1 MKTFRNRIL
10 LLLIAGFV
18 LSCNKDFKE
27 TNTGL
32 EEDKAAPSITG
43 LSKQNGSIGDT
54 IRISGSFPEGGE
66 VYFGTQKLNL
76 VSITGNEIVVVV
88 PYGTGSAFIVVNAGS
103 KRSNKMTFTYDVPG
117 IKPGLK
123 IGANYYDIDTT
134 TLMDVGP
141 GTRYMVLNFVDKYT
155 TNHLKLHLTF
165 IDATN
170 TRLSFKSVLA
180 RDTVLNTETVPAM
193 AVRKTVA
200 GINYFA
206 GINGDLFNNTA
217 GNANLGRVNNTC
229 IVDGLI
235 TNMNY
240 AMPSYAPVY
249 FNGRTIYFDPFEF
262 ISYVQVPDGEKVG
275 IKNVNNSRA
284 QDDLILFNPARG
296 KSTQTNNFGTEMA
309 VTPVSGGWGDYT
321 NVKVRIN
328 TKVVYGQPGN
338 TAIPAN
344 GAVVS
349 GHDFLAIP
357 LNRYGIGDVLT
368 IANYARNTATGTIVQ
383 QMVSGDLRILDNGQI
398 INPVTARAA
407 RSVIGASADKSMI
420 VFCAAEGVIAGESVG
435 ISTNDLA
442 EILKLYG
449 VADAV
454 HMNGGALSTMYVKGA
469 GFSNSGLVNRPG
481 NTTTAPNA
489 GNALFV
495 VSDAPTDNVVV
506 KLVADMYAP
515 RVKAGAAITPKF
527 YGLNQYGHIV
537 SSAIS
542 GVTLTEA
549 NGLGTISG
557 TTFTAGATAGRT
569 ELVGT
574 YNGMIAKIAVN
585 IVP

>member
-1 MKTFRNRIL
+1 MKTFGNWKL
-10 LLLIAGFV
+10 LLLIMGIFV
-18 LSCNKDFKE
+18 SCNKDYTGKE
-27 TNTGL
+27 QEL
-32 EEDKAAPSITG
+32 EEGKGAPNISA
-43 LSKQNGSIGDT
+43 LSKTSGNIGDT
-54 IRISGSFPEGGE
+54 LRIMGSFPNGGE
-66 VYFGTQKLNL
+66 VTFGVQKLDV
-76 VSITGNEIVVVV
+76 VSATDKEIVVVV
-88 PYGTGSAFIVVNAGS
+88 PFGTGSAFVMVNSGVF
-103 KRSNKMTFTYDVPG
+103 RSNKVTFTYMLPPAKEGV
-117 IKPGLK
+117 K
-123 IGANYYDIDTT
+123 IGDNYYDIDTT
-134 TLMDVGP
+134 TIMDVGP
-141 GTRYMVLNFVDKYT
+141 GTKYMVLNFTDRYT
-155 TNHLKLHLTF
+155 TNHLKVHLTF
-165 IDATN
+165 IDAKN
-170 TRLSFKSVLA
+170 PRVSFKTVLA

-200 GINYFA
+200 GTNYFA

-240 AMPSYAPVY
+240 ATPTYAPVY
-249 FNGRTIYFDPFEF
+249 FNGKTIYFDPFEF
-262 ISYVQVPDGEKVG
+262 VSYVQVPDGEKVA

-321 NVKVRIN
+321 NVKVKIN
-328 TKVVYGQPGN
+328 TKVVYGQFGN

-344 GAVVS
+344 GAVIS
-349 GHDFLAIP
+349 GHDFSAIP
-357 LNRYGIGDVLT
+357 LNRYGVGDVLT
-368 IANYARNTATGTIVQ
+368 IANYARNTATGAIAQ
-383 QMVSGDLRILDNGQI
+383 QMVSGDLRILDNGQVL
-398 INPVTARAA
+398 NPVATRAA
-407 RSVIGASADKSMI
+407 RTVIGASADKSVI

-469 GFSNSGLVNRPG
+469 GFNNTGLVNRPG

-495 VSDAPTDNVVV
+495 TSNAPTDNVVV
-506 KLVADMYAP
+506 KLIADLYAP

-537 SSAIS
+537 SSNIS
-542 GVTLTEA
+542 GVSLTEA
-549 NGLGTISG
+549 NGLGTVSG
-557 TTFTAGATAGRT
+557 TTFTAGTTTGLT
-569 ELVGT
+569 ELVAT
-574 YNGMIAKIAVN
+574 YNGMTTKVTVK